1 MSEINGR
8 IGEENELDGLGYEQA
23 RDQLIEVVRGLEAGG
38 LSLDESLG
46 MWEKGE
52 ALAKVCERHLDGA
65 RERID
70 AALSSVE
77 DPPGADD
84 AG

>member
-70 AALSSVE
+70 AALSSV